1 MYSKEQKDIALR
13 IYHQTE
19 SVTETIRILGYPTRR
34 NLYTWIAEENTPPK
48 TRKEYPVIDNPP
60 DHPRNP
66 PLEVKLNA
74 IHRCYEL
81 GENIKYVSEDI
92 GYSRASIYQWRK
104 RYLKEGTLGLMNHKN
119 ITPGTLVEGSV
130 SSTDIS
136 SDEINQLKAQMQD
149 MQLEID
155 ILKETINVLKKD
167 PDIDQSTLTNGE
179 KTVIIDVLK
188 NRYSLP
194 LLLQKLQL
202 SKSSYY
208 YQEQSLQKED
218 KYTLLRVRVIEL
230 FTENKGRYGY
240 RRIHA
245 LLKRE
250 NIIVSE
256 KVIRRIM
263 KEEQLVVKIK
273 RTRKYNSY
281 QGEIS
286 PAVDNLI
293 NRNFS
298 ASKPNEKWLTDITE
312 FAIPAGKVYLSP
324 IVDCFDGLLV
334 NWNIS
339 TSPDAL
345 LVNSMLDDAAKL
357 LSVGEKPIIHSD
369 RGVHYR
375 WPGWIDRMEKNGF
388 IRSMSKKGCSPD
400 NSACEGVFG
409 RIKNEMFYNADWSGV
424 NISEFIGI
432 LNDYLLNQ
440 KDIVVT
446 GIAKDGR
453 EALTLIEEKQPDL
466 VVLDIIMPHLDGL
479 GVLERLN
486 SMNLTKF
493 PRIVVLSAVG
503 QDKITQRAITL
514 GADYYVVKP
523 FDMDIF
529 TKRIRDMFN
538 DSLLGND
545 EPVKKQVAMTT
556 TEMITAPSRGPVDLE
571 TEITNII
578 HEIGVPA
585 HIKGYMYLREAITMV
600 VNDMELLSA
609 VTKELYPSIA
619 KKYNTTASRVERAI
633 RHAIEVAWG
642 RGQVEA
648 INKLFGYTVHNEKGK
663 PTNSEFIAIIADKL
677 RLKNKV
683 S

>member
-66 PLEVKLNA
+66 TLEVKLDA

-136 SDEINQLKAQMQD
+136 SDEINQLKAQIQ
-149 MQLEID
+149 
-155 ILKETINVLKKD
+155 
-167 PDIDQSTLTNGE
+167 
-179 KTVIIDVLK
+179 
-188 NRYSLP
+188 
-194 LLLQKLQL
+194 
-202 SKSSYY
+202 
-208 YQEQSLQKED
+208 
-218 KYTLLRVRVIEL
+218 
-230 FTENKGRYGY
+230 
-240 RRIHA
+240 A
-245 LLKRE
+245 
-250 NIIVSE
+250 
-256 KVIRRIM
+256 
-263 KEEQLVVKIK
+263 
-273 RTRKYNSY
+273 
-281 QGEIS
+281 
-286 PAVDNLI
+286 
-293 NRNFS
+293 
-298 ASKPNEKWLTDITE
+298 NEKWLTDITE

-334 NWNIS
+334 NWNIG

-432 LNDYLLNQ
+432 LNDYLYWYN
-440 KDIVVT
+440 
-446 GIAKDGR
+446 
-453 EALTLIEEKQPDL
+453 E
-466 VVLDIIMPHLDGL
+466 
-479 GVLERLN
+479 
-486 SMNLTKF
+486 
-493 PRIVVLSAVG
+493 
-503 QDKITQRAITL
+503 
-514 GADYYVVKP
+514 
-523 FDMDIF
+523 
-529 TKRIRDMFN
+529 KRIKK
-538 DSLLGND
+538 SLGYLSPIEYRHRLG
-545 EPVKKQVAMTT
+545 
-556 TEMITAPSRGPVDLE
+556 L
-571 TEITNII
+571 
-578 HEIGVPA
+578 
-585 HIKGYMYLREAITMV
+585 
-600 VNDMELLSA
+600 
-609 VTKELYPSIA
+609 VT
-619 KKYNTTASRVERAI
+619 
-633 RHAIEVAWG
+633 
-642 RGQVEA
+642 
-648 INKLFGYTVHNEKGK
+648 
-663 PTNSEFIAIIADKL
+663 
-677 RLKNKV
+677 
-683 S
+683 

>member
-66 PLEVKLNA
+66 PLEVKLDA

-136 SDEINQLKAQMQD
+136 SDEINQLKAQIQ
-149 MQLEID
+149 
-155 ILKETINVLKKD
+155 
-167 PDIDQSTLTNGE
+167 
-179 KTVIIDVLK
+179 
-188 NRYSLP
+188 
-194 LLLQKLQL
+194 
-202 SKSSYY
+202 
-208 YQEQSLQKED
+208 
-218 KYTLLRVRVIEL
+218 
-230 FTENKGRYGY
+230 
-240 RRIHA
+240 A
-245 LLKRE
+245 
-250 NIIVSE
+250 
-256 KVIRRIM
+256 
-263 KEEQLVVKIK
+263 
-273 RTRKYNSY
+273 
-281 QGEIS
+281 
-286 PAVDNLI
+286 
-293 NRNFS
+293 
-298 ASKPNEKWLTDITE
+298 NEKWLTDITE
-312 FAIPAGKVYLSP
+312 FAIPSGKVYLSP

-409 RIKNEMFYNADWSGV
+409 RIKNEMFYNTDWSGV

-432 LNDYLLNQ
+432 LNDYLYWYN
-440 KDIVVT
+440 
-446 GIAKDGR
+446 
-453 EALTLIEEKQPDL
+453 E
-466 VVLDIIMPHLDGL
+466 
-479 GVLERLN
+479 
-486 SMNLTKF
+486 
-493 PRIVVLSAVG
+493 
-503 QDKITQRAITL
+503 
-514 GADYYVVKP
+514 
-523 FDMDIF
+523 
-529 TKRIRDMFN
+529 KRIKK
-538 DSLLGND
+538 SLGYLSPIEYRHRLG
-545 EPVKKQVAMTT
+545 
-556 TEMITAPSRGPVDLE
+556 L
-571 TEITNII
+571 
-578 HEIGVPA
+578 
-585 HIKGYMYLREAITMV
+585 
-600 VNDMELLSA
+600 
-609 VTKELYPSIA
+609 VT
-619 KKYNTTASRVERAI
+619 
-633 RHAIEVAWG
+633 
-642 RGQVEA
+642 
-648 INKLFGYTVHNEKGK
+648 
-663 PTNSEFIAIIADKL
+663 
-677 RLKNKV
+677 
-683 S
+683 

>member
-48 TRKEYPVIDNPP
+48 TRKEYPVINNPP

-66 PLEVKLNA
+66 PLEVKLDA

-104 RYLKEGTLGLMNHKN
+104 RYLKEGTLSLMNHKN

-136 SDEINQLKAQMQD
+136 SDEINQLNTQIQA
-149 MQLEID
+149 
-155 ILKETINVLKKD
+155 
-167 PDIDQSTLTNGE
+167 
-179 KTVIIDVLK
+179 
-188 NRYSLP
+188 
-194 LLLQKLQL
+194 
-202 SKSSYY
+202 
-208 YQEQSLQKED
+208 
-218 KYTLLRVRVIEL
+218 
-230 FTENKGRYGY
+230 
-240 RRIHA
+240 
-245 LLKRE
+245 
-250 NIIVSE
+250 
-256 KVIRRIM
+256 
-263 KEEQLVVKIK
+263 
-273 RTRKYNSY
+273 
-281 QGEIS
+281 
-286 PAVDNLI
+286 
-293 NRNFS
+293 
-298 ASKPNEKWLTDITE
+298 NEKWLTDITE

-432 LNDYLLNQ
+432 LNDYLYWYN
-440 KDIVVT
+440 
-446 GIAKDGR
+446 
-453 EALTLIEEKQPDL
+453 E
-466 VVLDIIMPHLDGL
+466 
-479 GVLERLN
+479 
-486 SMNLTKF
+486 
-493 PRIVVLSAVG
+493 
-503 QDKITQRAITL
+503 
-514 GADYYVVKP
+514 
-523 FDMDIF
+523 
-529 TKRIRDMFN
+529 KRIKK
-538 DSLLGND
+538 SLGYLSPIEYRHRLG
-545 EPVKKQVAMTT
+545 
-556 TEMITAPSRGPVDLE
+556 L
-571 TEITNII
+571 
-578 HEIGVPA
+578 
-585 HIKGYMYLREAITMV
+585 
-600 VNDMELLSA
+600 
-609 VTKELYPSIA
+609 VT
-619 KKYNTTASRVERAI
+619 
-633 RHAIEVAWG
+633 
-642 RGQVEA
+642 
-648 INKLFGYTVHNEKGK
+648 
-663 PTNSEFIAIIADKL
+663 
-677 RLKNKV
+677 
-683 S
+683 

>member
-48 TRKEYPVIDNPP
+48 TRREYPVIDNPP

-66 PLEVKLNA
+66 PLEVKLDA

-136 SDEINQLKAQMQD
+136 SDEINQLKAQIQ
-149 MQLEID
+149 
-155 ILKETINVLKKD
+155 
-167 PDIDQSTLTNGE
+167 
-179 KTVIIDVLK
+179 
-188 NRYSLP
+188 
-194 LLLQKLQL
+194 
-202 SKSSYY
+202 
-208 YQEQSLQKED
+208 
-218 KYTLLRVRVIEL
+218 
-230 FTENKGRYGY
+230 
-240 RRIHA
+240 A
-245 LLKRE
+245 
-250 NIIVSE
+250 
-256 KVIRRIM
+256 
-263 KEEQLVVKIK
+263 
-273 RTRKYNSY
+273 
-281 QGEIS
+281 
-286 PAVDNLI
+286 
-293 NRNFS
+293 
-298 ASKPNEKWLTDITE
+298 NEKWLTDITE

-432 LNDYLLNQ
+432 LNDYLYWYN
-440 KDIVVT
+440 
-446 GIAKDGR
+446 
-453 EALTLIEEKQPDL
+453 E
-466 VVLDIIMPHLDGL
+466 
-479 GVLERLN
+479 
-486 SMNLTKF
+486 
-493 PRIVVLSAVG
+493 
-503 QDKITQRAITL
+503 
-514 GADYYVVKP
+514 
-523 FDMDIF
+523 
-529 TKRIRDMFN
+529 KRIKK
-538 DSLLGND
+538 SLGYLSPIEYRHKLG
-545 EPVKKQVAMTT
+545 
-556 TEMITAPSRGPVDLE
+556 L
-571 TEITNII
+571 
-578 HEIGVPA
+578 
-585 HIKGYMYLREAITMV
+585 
-600 VNDMELLSA
+600 
-609 VTKELYPSIA
+609 VT
-619 KKYNTTASRVERAI
+619 
-633 RHAIEVAWG
+633 
-642 RGQVEA
+642 
-648 INKLFGYTVHNEKGK
+648 
-663 PTNSEFIAIIADKL
+663 
-677 RLKNKV
+677 
-683 S
+683 

>member
-136 SDEINQLKAQMQD
+136 SDEINQLKAQIQ
-149 MQLEID
+149 
-155 ILKETINVLKKD
+155 
-167 PDIDQSTLTNGE
+167 
-179 KTVIIDVLK
+179 
-188 NRYSLP
+188 
-194 LLLQKLQL
+194 
-202 SKSSYY
+202 
-208 YQEQSLQKED
+208 
-218 KYTLLRVRVIEL
+218 
-230 FTENKGRYGY
+230 
-240 RRIHA
+240 A
-245 LLKRE
+245 
-250 NIIVSE
+250 
-256 KVIRRIM
+256 
-263 KEEQLVVKIK
+263 
-273 RTRKYNSY
+273 
-281 QGEIS
+281 
-286 PAVDNLI
+286 
-293 NRNFS
+293 
-298 ASKPNEKWLTDITE
+298 NEKWLTDITE
-312 FAIPAGKVYLSP
+312 FAIPSGKVYLSP

-357 LSVGEKPIIHSD
+357 LSLGEKPIIHSD

-432 LNDYLLNQ
+432 LNDYLYWYN
-440 KDIVVT
+440 
-446 GIAKDGR
+446 
-453 EALTLIEEKQPDL
+453 E
-466 VVLDIIMPHLDGL
+466 
-479 GVLERLN
+479 
-486 SMNLTKF
+486 
-493 PRIVVLSAVG
+493 
-503 QDKITQRAITL
+503 
-514 GADYYVVKP
+514 
-523 FDMDIF
+523 
-529 TKRIRDMFN
+529 KRIKK
-538 DSLLGND
+538 SLGYLSPIEYRHRLG
-545 EPVKKQVAMTT
+545 
-556 TEMITAPSRGPVDLE
+556 L
-571 TEITNII
+571 
-578 HEIGVPA
+578 
-585 HIKGYMYLREAITMV
+585 
-600 VNDMELLSA
+600 
-609 VTKELYPSIA
+609 VT
-619 KKYNTTASRVERAI
+619 
-633 RHAIEVAWG
+633 
-642 RGQVEA
+642 
-648 INKLFGYTVHNEKGK
+648 
-663 PTNSEFIAIIADKL
+663 
-677 RLKNKV
+677 
-683 S
+683 